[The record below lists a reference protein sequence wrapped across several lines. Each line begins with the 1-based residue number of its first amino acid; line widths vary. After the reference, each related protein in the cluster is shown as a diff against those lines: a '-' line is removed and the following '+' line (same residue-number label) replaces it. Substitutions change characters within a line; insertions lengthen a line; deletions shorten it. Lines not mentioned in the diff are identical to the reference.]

1 MKHVKHAAS
10 RSGVPLHRQVR
21 DGIEQL
27 IAKRPRSPPS
37 LSDMQ
42 LAEHFGVS
50 RITVR
55 RAVAE
60 LVDAGVLYRVRGLGT
75 FVRPHRLNE
84 KLTLNSFLDTWVRKA
99 GHFDVQVAAFERVPA
114 DADVARRLGVEEGA
128 EAVFVRR
135 LRYEKKVLV
144 AVDDRYL
151 RTEFCTRLRRQ
162 DIVTASLVD
171 YLRNR
176 EDIDLSRGEMEIE
189 ARRATRADAK
199 MLEISRGQT
208 VLVRRVIFFTNTGT
222 AALAG
227 ASVYRAD
234 RVTYRL
240 AVSS

>member
-1 MKHVKHAAS
+1 
-10 RSGVPLHRQVR
+10 
-21 DGIEQL
+21 
-27 IAKRPRSPPS
+27 
-37 LSDMQ
+37 
-42 LAEHFGVS
+42 
-50 RITVR
+50 
-55 RAVAE
+55 
-60 LVDAGVLYRVRGLGT
+60 
-75 FVRPHRLNE
+75 
-84 KLTLNSFLDTWVRKA
+84 
-99 GHFDVQVAAFERVPA
+99 
-114 DADVARRLGVEEGA
+114 
-128 EAVFVRR
+128 VFVRR

-151 RTEFCTRLRRQ
+151 RTEFCTRLRRR